1 MDHDESDQEE
11 APPSKV
17 RKFHGAAT
25 YKSKYN
31 SAWKKEFPFIDS
43 VRGDM
48 YR

>member
-1 MDHDESDQEE
+1 MDADEE
-11 APPSKV
+11 PPPCKMSM

-31 SAWKKEFPFIDS
+31 PAWKKEFPFIDS
-43 VRGDM
+43 VSGDL